1 MTTTEPSAMRE
12 LREIRT
18 RMSEKMKGWSA
29 QQIID
34 YYRQEAEKAAKEFG
48 LHLKRQPRREP
59 QRKAG

>member
-1 MTTTEPSAMRE
+1 MRE

-18 RMSEKMKGWSA
+18 RMSEKLKSWSS

-48 LHLKRQPRREP
+48 LHLKRQPQREP

>member
-1 MTTTEPSAMRE
+1 MTTTEPRAMRE

-18 RMSEKMKGWSA
+18 RMSEKLKGWSP

-48 LHLKRQPRREP
+48 LHLKRQPQHEP
-59 QRKAG
+59 RRKAG